1 MRFEKVKSEKERKNI
16 SHIIILFLN
25 NIIYYHIFIIIP
37 YIKYIYCTV
46 LYAHLYYTLLYSI

>member
-25 NIIYYHIFIIIP
+25 IYIFIIIP